1 MRLVSFRR
9 SVRPPTYHTVHE
21 AGVVKEVG
29 EATYLSHR
37 PWGWC
42 RSGGRWGRS
51 CPPGTWGSPPPS
63 SPAGSP
69 HSKHTWY
76 HAEKRPE
83 SLFTNLAIDSI
94 SKSIMDLLEIPVQ
107 YRYFVQWWFF
117 SLAYKNKDIRTAP
130 PPLFMIIY
138 EYKCMPFT
146 LKSWTTLLL
155 QAVHWEKAGP
165 VGRNWLN
172 PKIEP
177 LATTVP
183 RLLPWDLGTGLVS
196 VPFLS

>member
-1 MRLVSFRR
+1 MFHAHVYNNIWFIQIRNTQSRSKSGWQKKFTPSMRLVSFRR
-9 SVRPPTYHTVHE
+9 LVRPPTYHTVHE

-130 PPLFMIIY
+130 PLS
-138 EYKCMPFT
+138 
-146 LKSWTTLLL
+146 SW
-155 QAVHWEKAGP
+155 
-165 VGRNWLN
+165 
-172 PKIEP
+172 
-177 LATTVP
+177 
-183 RLLPWDLGTGLVS
+183 
-196 VPFLS
+196 